1 MSQDHTQ
8 NNQNSEVPES
18 VEEVL
23 ENITWD
29 DDTSGG
35 QKEDMLLEITRLQE
49 ALARSQADYQ
59 NLVMRNER
67 DKADMVHFLSTK
79 ILLPLL
85 TQLDNLERA
94 VKLKDGIEGDA
105 FVDGVRSVFS
115 GFQKYLE
122 SQKVTAFESIGWE
135 VDPDRHDVMTEMP
148 GEFGKI
154 ISEFEKGYLIGDR
167 VLRHAKVVTGNGE

>member
-1 MSQDHTQ
+1 
-8 NNQNSEVPES
+8 
-18 VEEVL
+18 
-23 ENITWD
+23 
-29 DDTSGG
+29 
-35 QKEDMLLEITRLQE
+35 MLLEITRLQE

-122 SQKVTAFESIGWE
+122 SQKVTAFESIG
-135 VDPDRHDVMTEMP
+135 
-148 GEFGKI
+148 
-154 ISEFEKGYLIGDR
+154 
-167 VLRHAKVVTGNGE
+167 